1 MYKRTLKL
9 PKNSFFLF
17 GPRGTGKTTWLRSQ
31 LPDAKWFDMLK
42 TSEYLRL
49 LQNPD
54 MLRMEVEALPKPS
67 WVVIDEV
74 QKLPQLLNEVHA
86 LIFEHGDDYLFAL
99 SGSSARKI
107 RRLDA
112 NLLAGRVINRRFF
125 PFTGEELS
133 YQFDME
139 HVLKFGL
146 LPNVVVKPD
155 IAIDILE
162 AYVVNYIEQEIVQ
175 EALVKNIGSFARFLE
190 IAALCNGRVINI
202 SNIARDSG
210 VARPTVERFFDVLNS
225 TLIGAWVP
233 AWRPRIKVKEVSHPK
248 FYFFDTGVVRAL
260 TKRLRETLDSTERG
274 MLLETLI
281 LHELRSYINTSN
293 CGGEIYY
300 WGTPSG
306 QEVDFIWQRGEI
318 NVGFE
323 IKSSLEWRRNYSTVL
338 KNLLHSKKCNKA
350 YGVYMGEQLLADGPV
365 TVLPIRQF
373 MQRLHNHEILG

>member
-99 SGSSARKI
+99 SGSSARKL
-107 RRLDA
+107 RRLDV

-175 EALVKNIGSFARFLE
+175 EA
-190 IAALCNGRVINI
+190 
-202 SNIARDSG
+202 
-210 VARPTVERFFDVLNS
+210 
-225 TLIGAWVP
+225 W
-233 AWRPRIKVKEVSHPK
+233 
-248 FYFFDTGVVRAL
+248 
-260 TKRLRETLDSTERG
+260 
-274 MLLETLI
+274 
-281 LHELRSYINTSN
+281 
-293 CGGEIYY
+293 
-300 WGTPSG
+300 
-306 QEVDFIWQRGEI
+306 
-318 NVGFE
+318 
-323 IKSSLEWRRNYSTVL
+323 
-338 KNLLHSKKCNKA
+338 
-350 YGVYMGEQLLADGPV
+350 
-365 TVLPIRQF
+365 
-373 MQRLHNHEILG
+373 